1 MDIAS
6 ILIGLVSG
14 GAGGAGAGAMLK
26 EKGLGMVGNLLAGG
40 AGGLL
45 SGAGGISIASLIPAL
60 GNMLGATGGGI
71 VGGGLNG
78 LILTA
83 VIGFVKSK
91 MAK

>member
-1 MDIAS
+1 MDIVS
-6 ILIGLVSG
+6 IVVGLVSG

-26 EKGLGMVGNLLAGG
+26 EKGLGMVGNLLTGG
-40 AGGLL
+40 VGGLL
-45 SGAGGISIASLIPAL
+45 SGAGGISIASLIPQI
-60 GNMLGATGGGI
+60 GEMLGATGGGI

-83 VIGFVKSK
+83 VVGFIKSK